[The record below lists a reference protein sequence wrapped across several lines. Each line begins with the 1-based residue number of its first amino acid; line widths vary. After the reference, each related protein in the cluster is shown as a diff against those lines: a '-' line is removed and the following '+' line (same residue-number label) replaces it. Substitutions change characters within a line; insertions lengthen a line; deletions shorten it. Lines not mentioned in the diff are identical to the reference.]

1 MTLLYKQDG
10 YTAQQVAQNIGYPQV
25 AKLLQR
31 HIDGNAAVPERPSL
45 FGSCNTS

>member
-10 YTAQQVAQNIGYPQV
+10 YTAQQVAQNIGYPEV
-25 AKLLQR
+25 ALFLQTL
-31 HIDGNAAVPERPSL
+31 IEGNAAVPERPSV